1 MVLWNH
7 SFKSFMRTF
16 SVHIKKFKNRFNWL
30 TTTNKIRNKITSGN
44 TNDIITYITET
55 DRFSSFKCF
64 DELAN
69 TAVFMDI
76 TFSYIIGTDRFTS
89 NWWFGELPNTNN
101 LTDIRFSC
109 ITRTNLTTTTG
120 VTDIKFSCVTG
131 TDTFPK
137 V

>member
-1 MVLWNH
+1 
-7 SFKSFMRTF
+7 MRTF

-55 DRFSSFKCF
+55 DRFSSFICF

-69 TAVFMDI
+69 SAVFMDI

-89 NWWFGELPNTNN
+89 NWWFGELANTNN
-101 LTDIRFSC
+101 VTDIRFSC

-120 VTDIKFSCVTG
+120 VTDITLSCVTG
-131 TDTFPK
+131 TDTFTK